1 MRKRLLNNSGSCF
14 LFIGK
19 PAPLKVKVTMRLQTN
34 YHPLY
39 SDIHSPESRDFI
51 DSFRSKVEPFLG
63 VRLSGFRSVEVTGLS
78 NGSLMV
84 RFNILLE
91 QTSNATKDVI
101 VATLA
106 LGNSTRKFGF
116 VVSGEI
122 TVDEFQ
128 DTSTKSNPT
137 TNVLDK
143 GKSFFR

>member
-1 MRKRLLNNSGSCF
+1 M
-14 LFIGK
+14 
-19 PAPLKVKVTMRLQTN
+19 
-34 YHPLY
+34 
-39 SDIHSPESRDFI
+39 
-51 DSFRSKVEPFLG
+51 
-63 VRLSGFRSVEVTGLS
+63 SGFRSVEVTGLS

-106 LGNSTRKFGF
+106 LGNSTRKLGF

-122 TVDEFQ
+122 TVEEFQ